1 MMNKE
6 SLMNTLDNAS
16 ANQTDIYYRL
26 YEDYFEKG
34 DEPEEALRV
43 IIEYS
48 NEIGDAEDNNPQKIT
63 RPEENRIFNLYE
75 GILHGIVDRITEMN
89 LTQEEFYKKLYAVV
103 FDSENELLPQSK
115 EEKVIALKILS
126 ERVLAIPYYPI
137 VEINQISREEF
148 EEGLEKIQPS
158 LREAYYMLNRQF
170 STTPEEGAQIVR
182 IADSIPDKRQQI
194 IFWTVIINN
203 LRASNEKEST

>member
-1 MMNKE
+1 MNKE
-6 SLMNTLDNAS
+6 SLIRTLDNAS

-34 DEPEEALRV
+34 DKPEEALQI

-48 NEIGDAEDNNPQKIT
+48 REIGDAKDNNPQKIS
-63 RPEENRIFNLYE
+63 RQEENRISSMFE
-75 GILHGIVDRITEMN
+75 GIIFGIVNRITEMN
-89 LTQEEFYKKLYAVV
+89 LPREEFYKKLYAAL
-103 FDSENELLPQSK
+103 FNSDNELFPQSK

-126 ERVLAIPYYPI
+126 ERVLAIPYY
-137 VEINQISREEF
+137 QIIETEKISKEEF
-148 EEGLEKIQPS
+148 TEGLHS
-158 LREAYYMLNRQF
+158 LQSSFQEAYYMLNRQF

-182 IADSIPDKRQQI
+182 IADNIKDKRQQI

-203 LRASNEKEST
+203 LRDSNEKEST

>member
-1 MMNKE
+1 MNKE
-6 SLMNTLDNAS
+6 SLMNTLNSAS

-34 DEPEEALRV
+34 DEPEEALR
-43 IIEYS
+43 IIIDYS
-48 NEIGDAEDNNPQKIT
+48 GKIGDAEDTNPQKIT
-63 RPEENRIFNLYE
+63 RQEENRIFNLYE
-75 GILHGIVDRITEMN
+75 GILHGVVDRITEMN
-89 LTQEEFYKKLYAVV
+89 LSQEEFYKKLYAVV
-103 FDSENELLPQSK
+103 FGSGNELLPQSK

-126 ERVLAIPYYPI
+126 ERELVIPYFQI
-137 VEINQISREEF
+137 AETEQISREEF

-182 IADSIPDKRQQI
+182 IADSIEDKRQRI

-203 LRASNEKEST
+203 LRASNEKEGT